1 MKILLKNGKPL
12 FKDGKLLA
20 SSRGSGSAT
29 VTTKAGWFGTTV
41 PNTGH
46 VDKVYFNTNLGV
58 EEVLNII
65 TNIECHTIEV
75 SSVGIYGLLYSFP
88 ISLIIYKYSDEDY
101 TIQSAEY
108 GVIWSSIAHPN
119 DGRPHAGWY
128 LENDELNINL
138 DLNNVVGNEVIGTG
152 YEALLGFPVGEQN
165 DILSSLFSTEPFT
178 YEEAETITLTGD
190 YDGSPV
196 TIELGSGTKPSTVPN
211 TGYVE
216 NVYFN
221 TSLSTEEVV
230 EILNTLEDSIYWYDI
245 GFENDL
251 QYWFAATSNTGI
263 ILLKQKSTG
272 NYQIGN
278 PATREVYFNYGYTNV
293 DFTGW
298 NPQFKG
304 SVSIL
309 GDAIGGNPSRGSKP
323 GDENYRLTSLIS
335 STPYSKP
342 NYVNLKSFI
351 EEKKLPLKINVKGPK
366 VVKGGNA
373 SGTPIPS
380 SGHIENIYVNVN
392 SNPEELANKLDELLA
407 SVGIDPAEGFEFPLF
422 FNEDET
428 VYGGLFAGEGA
439 YGLVVFANDTPTYAY
454 VYTRDSAM
462 ADALKVEVGFIGW
475 NPALT
480 DGVIP
485 VNTAI
490 VDISILLEDYF
501 SMWEMAVNEI
511 TPFISSTPF
520 VSSGGGE
527 SIELVGEYDGS
538 TVNVKNLN
546 AQYKG
551 TTVPYIEGT
560 YVENLYFNTSL
571 SVDEVRYIV
580 KNANLPVSEEGGI
593 LYSAL
598 AGNIPSYGSITIIIT
613 MGLTGTDDIIIMDFN
628 HSENIYFHS
637 SSDQKNIENLGFGPG
652 WNPNFSGV
660 IEYNGNLYDHSDT
673 NTGVYN
679 NRITELFSITP
690 FEKLTEANTIDIK
703 NYISNNK
710 IPLQFKLTEKTYNNS
725 GYYKVKDTINI
736 TENNTYDIA
745 KYAKAYVDVSTKIN
759 DYSVDYS
766 QSVPSGGSSGGGYIY
781 FNTSLNVNEMLN
793 IFNTDVSWLNIG
805 VTYCALYS
813 KYNSDTIIIT
823 LSRPSDT
830 RYIISVVINTH
841 EDIIFDTEQGGWIK
855 DTVNIHYKLEF
866 GGTLYIQKGLY
877 TNIGSRNSKL
887 SKFMA
892 TSPMA
897 FSNAYTLSGEYE
909 PYELEIYKNGV
920 TDLSK
925 CIQTGRFPSIINTH
939 VDKPYIR
946 TRPQSVY
953 TNGYIPAIY
962 FNTTLSVEEVE
973 SMLKTL
979 TYNYYNVISYLYVSK
994 DDSSKRVEARKS
1006 EGYYA
1011 ISANNDI
1018 IFSTFPDENGHVGW
1032 APNFNGVVTVNDSG
1046 RDTYNN
1052 VSVGSQNS
1060 ELLDLMTVSKTASYG
1075 NVILWGTY
1083 NGSSFTVS
1091 ENGEINLYTYMTE
1104 YRHIP
1109 LIIDIDVPT
1118 PKGIT
1123 YIHENG
1129 THDVSQYAEAYVNVS
1144 TVNPSGTADITT
1156 TEPVNVYYQAYAQVK
1171 DDNLIPENIKKDI
1184 SILGIVGN
1192 LDIDTEVKRAE
1203 AEFIQNKRQMINDS
1217 YINEY
1222 VYHIDRYALAGC
1234 YTITTINETNFP
1246 WCQSIDTGACFNCSK
1261 LSSVNLP
1268 KVTYIGDYAF
1278 SKCEEL
1284 LTIDFPK
1291 VEYVYEG
1298 AFAESYFIKNIN
1310 LPLATSIGNKAFYIN
1325 TLMPSITL
1333 PSCTEIG
1340 EQAFYENARLADIYL
1355 GSSEMVTLTNAN
1367 TFFRSTNLTQAPINI
1382 HVRSEL
1388 LSAYQADTI
1397 WSEAVS
1403 LGYILLVGDYTD

>member
-1 MKILLKNGKPL
+1 MKKILTSNGKPL
-12 FKDGKLLA
+12 IKDGKVFL
-20 SSRGSGSAT
+20 SSGGGSAT
-29 VTTKAGWFGTTV
+29 VNTKAGW
-41 PNTGH
+41 
-46 VDKVYFNTNLGV
+46 
-58 EEVLNII
+58 
-65 TNIECHTIEV
+65 
-75 SSVGIYGLLYSFP
+75 
-88 ISLIIYKYSDEDY
+88 
-101 TIQSAEY
+101 Q
-108 GVIWSSIAHPN
+108 
-119 DGRPHAGWY
+119 
-128 LENDELNINL
+128 
-138 DLNNVVGNEVIGTG
+138 
-152 YEALLGFPVGEQN
+152 
-165 DILSSLFSTEPFT
+165 
-178 YEEAETITLTGD
+178 
-190 YDGSPV
+190 
-196 TIELGSGTKPSTVPN
+196 
-211 TGYVE
+211 
-216 NVYFN
+216 
-221 TSLSTEEVV
+221 
-230 EILNTLEDSIYWYDI
+230 
-245 GFENDL
+245 
-251 QYWFAATSNTGI
+251 
-263 ILLKQKSTG
+263 
-272 NYQIGN
+272 
-278 PATREVYFNYGYTNV
+278 
-293 DFTGW
+293 
-298 NPQFKG
+298 
-304 SVSIL
+304 
-309 GDAIGGNPSRGSKP
+309 
-323 GDENYRLTSLIS
+323 
-335 STPYSKP
+335 
-342 NYVNLKSFI
+342 
-351 EEKKLPLKINVKGPK
+351 
-366 VVKGGNA
+366 
-373 SGTPIPS
+373 GTPIPS
-380 SGHIENIYVNVN
+380 SGHIENIYVNVDTE
-392 SNPEELANKLDELLA
+392 PEKLANKLDELLA
-407 SVGIDPAEGFEFPLF
+407 GIGADPAEGFEFPLF

-428 VYGGLFAGEGA
+428 VFGGLFAGEGMYA
-439 YGLVVFANDTPTYAY
+439 FVIYLGENPIYAY
-454 VYTRDSAM
+454 AYTRDSAKE
-462 ADALKVEVGFIGW
+462 AELIAEVGFVGW
-475 NPALT
+475 NPTLT
-480 DGVIP
+480 DGVVS
-485 VNTAI
+485 VNAAI

-501 SMWEMAVNEI
+501 AMWEMAVNEL

-628 HSENIYFHS
+628 HSKNIYFHS
-637 SSDQKNIENLGFGPG
+637 SSDQKTIEALGFGPG

-660 IEYNGNLYDHSDT
+660 IEYNGNLYDNSDT

-679 NRITELFSITP
+679 DRITELFSITP
-690 FEKLTEANTIDIK
+690 FEKLTEANTIDVK

-725 GYYKVKDTINI
+725 GYYKVKDIINI
-736 TENNTYDIA
+736 TENNTYDIS

-813 KYNSDTIIIT
+813 EYNSDTIIIT
-823 LSRPSDT
+823 LSRPADT
-830 RYIISVVINTH
+830 RYIISVVTNTH

-866 GGTLYIQKGLY
+866 GGTLYRQKGLY

-887 SKFMA
+887 SKFIA

-897 FSNAYTLSGEYE
+897 FSNAYTLNGEYE
-909 PYELEIYKNGV
+909 PYELEIYKNGI

-939 VDKPYIR
+939 VGKPYIR

-953 TNGYIPAIY
+953 TNGYINKIY
-962 FNTTLSVEEVE
+962 FNTELSIEEVE
-973 SMLKTL
+973 NMLKTL
-979 TYNYYNVISYLYVSK
+979 TYSYSNIIAYLYVSE
-994 DDSSKRVEARKS
+994 DNSSNRIEARKL

-1011 ISANNDI
+1011 ISANNNI

-1032 APNFNGVVTVNDSG
+1032 SPGFDGIVTVNDVG
-1046 RDTYNN
+1046 RNTYNN

-1075 NVILWGTY
+1075 NVILDGVY

-1104 YRHIP
+1104 YRHLP
-1109 LIIDIDVPT
+1109 LIIDIDVPA
-1118 PKGIT
+1118 PKGLT
-1123 YIHENG
+1123 YISKNG
-1129 THDVSQYAEAYVNVS
+1129 THDVSQYAEAYVNVP
-1144 TVNPSGTADITT
+1144 TVNPSGTANITT

-1171 DDNLIPENIKKDI
+1171 EDNLIPKNIKKDV
-1184 SILGIVGN
+1184 SILGITGT
-1192 LDIDTEVKRAE
+1192 LDTDDEIKRAE

-1246 WCQSIDTGACFNCSK
+1246 WCQSIDTGACFNCLK
-1261 LSSVNLP
+1261 LSSVSLP

-1382 HVRSEL
+1382 HVRVEL
-1388 LSAYQADTI
+1388 LSEYQADTV
-1397 WSEAVS
+1397 WAEAVS
-1403 LGYILLVGDYTD
+1403 LGYIVFVGDYTD